1 MRRQYELDEF
11 MDELADADFVFG
23 EIASGTEVLKL
34 IKRNYYSRQFI
45 DADARY
51 EDSTPTSAGACF
63 TDLYKDFVSRRL
75 AGYTRIYDMMLMEYN
90 PLENY
95 DRIEEG
101 AIVRST
107 EYGEKV
113 TNSVD
118 TKRNESISTPR
129 VEITTKNFIVGYN
142 EDEPHLAGQTVTNAN
157 GSNEVNDTIV
167 SQNSGG
173 ETYTEQT
180 HTDTETERH
189 ENFRVHGNIGVTTPA
204 QMIMGELDIR
214 GRFDLVKAIVRS
226 FVDEVSFYC

>member
-1 MRRQYELDEF
+1 MRRQYEIDDFMGGLLDT
-11 MDELADADFVFG
+11 DFVFG
-23 EIASGTEVLKL
+23 EIASGAEVLKL
-34 IKRNYYSRQFI
+34 IKRNYYNRQFI
-45 DADARY
+45 DADTRY

-75 AGYTRIYDMMLMEYN
+75 EGYKRIYDMMIMEYN

-95 DRIEEG
+95 DRFEEG
-101 AIVRST
+101 AIVRTT

-113 TNSVD
+113 TNTED

-129 VEITTKNFIVGYN
+129 VEITAQNFIVGYN
-142 EDEPHLAGQTVTNAN
+142 EDEPHLAGQTVTKAN
-157 GSNEVNDTIV
+157 GSDEVNDTIV

-180 HTDTETERH
+180 HTDTVTEGR
-189 ENFRVHGNIGVTTPA
+189 EGFRVHGNIGVTTPA

-214 GRFDLVKAIVRS
+214 ERYDLVKAIVRT